1 MRKTIAILMAG
12 VLMLGAIGCGGS
24 SGKASPK
31 AGDPATKNIAD
42 SPDATKLPAK
52 RK

>member
-1 MRKTIAILMAG
+1 MRKTIAMLLAG
-12 VLMLGAIGCGGS
+12 VLMLGTFGCGGS

-31 AGDPATKNIAD
+31 AGDPATKNVTD
-42 SPDATKLPAK
+42 PPDTTKLPAK